1 MQVFIKN
8 NIRIRGLLSA
18 SPLKLEILD
27 ALTMPNP
34 EYLDRQKKRR
44 STWGIKP
51 KLELF
56 LIDQGD
62 IVTGRGFLDELQVI
76 LQRHKINPFT
86 VIEKQFNEGLAAD
99 FGEWKG
105 WDLREYQKPA
115 VASIIDS
122 NGVLVSPAGSGKT
135 LMGMRYIW
143 TKGRCTVWLTHT
155 ADLMKQARD
164 NAEKYL
170 GGVGKVGIIGNG
182 VTNWGDGKLI
192 ICMAQTLAQNPQLV
206 ETLDRI
212 TGTLVIDEAHH
223 FPAPLF
229 MEVANRISAANFVGL
244 TATPDR
250 KDGLERFLYVGIGSK
265 RYEVPREVLH
275 KAGQL
280 IIPEVRFIYTAFS
293 DDPASQVSDMGA
305 VDAGGEDLDYS
316 ALVDAVIHDQERIK
330 LVARSILDNAPGN
343 YSLVL
348 TESVRYCYYL
358 RDAVAALAREL
369 RRPLPRMAVV
379 HGPITRYVWRTVINQ
394 KRALQRVAAGDAVES
409 RYNDNKNRW
418 EVRIEQYTE
427 NEMESWKCTP
437 TQRGQ
442 HIQDMREKRIDILFA
457 TQLAREGLDI
467 PHLNVEHMAMSK
479 RGDTHTTRKDGSAV
493 EQEAGRIQRPDPNN
507 PNKRAILFDYVDYN
521 VGVFKDQYYSR
532 RAVYKRLGFKV
543 PKKPKTTTDD
553 IDAFLSNCT

>member
-1 MQVFIKN
+1 MSLQIFVSN
-8 NIRIRGLLSA
+8 NLRIRGLVTA
-18 SPLKLEILD
+18 SPVKLAILS
-27 ALTMPNP
+27 ALTMDNP
-34 EYLDRQKKRR
+34 EYLEKTKKRK
-44 STWGIKP
+44 STWGIKS

-56 LIDQGD
+56 VMDQGD
-62 IVTGRGFLDELQVI
+62 IVTGRGFLDELTAI
-76 LQRHKINPFT
+76 LTAHRINPYT

-105 WDLREYQKPA
+105 WPLRDYQKPA

-143 TKGRCTVWLTHT
+143 SKGRCTVWLTHT
-155 ADLMKQARD
+155 TDLMKQAKD

-170 GGVGKVGIIGNG
+170 GGVGKVGIIGDG

-229 MEVANRISAANFVGL
+229 MEVANIFSAENFVGL

-250 KDGLERFLYVGIGSK
+250 KDGLERFLYIGIGPK
-265 RYEVPREVLH
+265 RHEVPREVLH

-280 IIPEVRFIYTAFS
+280 IIPELRFIYTEFR
-293 DDPASQVSDMGA
+293 DDPASMISDLGA
-305 VDAGGEDLDYS
+305 VDAGGEDLDYA
-316 ALVDAVIHDQERIK
+316 ALVDSVIHDQARKE
-330 LVARSILDNAPGN
+330 LVARNILDNAPHN

-358 RDAVAALAREL
+358 RDQVAAWARKYNQ
-369 RRPLPRMAVV
+369 PMPRMAVV
-379 HGPITRYVWRTVINQ
+379 HGGITRYVWRTARNQ
-394 KRALQRVAAGDAVES
+394 RTAQGRVADGSATEA
-409 RYNDNKNRW
+409 RYNDNKSRW
-418 EVRIEQYTE
+418 EVRIEQYTAD
-427 NEMESWKCTP
+427 EMEAWRCTS
-437 TQRGQ
+437 TQRAQ
-442 HIQDMREKRIDILFA
+442 IIQDLRDKKLDILFA

-479 RGDTHTTRKDGSAV
+479 RGDTHNSRKDGSAV
-493 EQEAGRIQRPDPNN
+493 EQEVGRTQRPDPSN
-507 PNKRAILFDYVDYN
+507 PNKRAIVFDYIDYN
-521 VGVFKDQYYSR
+521 VGVFRDQYYSR
-532 RAVYKRLGFKV
+532 RKVYQRLGMKV
-543 PKKPKTTTDD
+543 PKKPKTAVDE
-553 IDAFLSNCT
+553 IEAYLSI